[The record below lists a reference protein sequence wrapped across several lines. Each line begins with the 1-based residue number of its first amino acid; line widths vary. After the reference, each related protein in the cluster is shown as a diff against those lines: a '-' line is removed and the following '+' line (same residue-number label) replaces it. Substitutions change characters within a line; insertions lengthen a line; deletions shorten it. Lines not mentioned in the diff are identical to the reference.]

1 MHVSAKADYGLRAV
15 LELSLAYGSG
25 TMQSAEIAANQNI
38 PESYLVQLLNQLR
51 KSGMIRSVR
60 GPRGG
65 HELVRR
71 PDELTIGDVLAV
83 LDGPLDLL
91 GRGEDRPTSASD
103 DLFREVWGEVED
115 AIRQAVSSVTFADLV
130 SRQRKRRSNITFRI

>member
-1 MHVSAKADYGLRAV
+1 MHVSAKADYGLRAI
-15 LELSLAYGSG
+15 LELSIAYGRG
-25 TMQSAEIAANQNI
+25 TIQSADIAASQNI

-65 HELVRR
+65 HELARK
-71 PDELTIGDVLAV
+71 PDELTVGDVLTV

-91 GRGEDRPTSASD
+91 GKGEERPTSGSD
-103 DLFREVWGEVED
+103 ELFKEVWSDVES
-115 AIRQAVSSVTFADLV
+115 AIQGALESVTFAELV
-130 SRQRKRRSNITFRI
+130 SRQQKRHSNITFRI

>member
-15 LELSLAYGSG
+15 LELSLAYGQG
-25 TMQSAEIAANQNI
+25 TIQSADIASRQNI

-51 KSGMIRSVR
+51 KAGLIRSVR

-65 HELVRR
+65 HELARR
-71 PDELTIGDVLAV
+71 PEELTVGDVLTV

-91 GRGEDRPTSASD
+91 GKGEERPSSGADELFKDIWTDVESAIHN
-103 DLFREVWGEVED
+103 V
-115 AIRQAVSSVTFADLV
+115 VSTITFSEL
-130 SRQRKRRSNITFRI
+130 STRYQKRKSNITFRI

>member
-25 TMQSAEIAANQNI
+25 TIQSADIAASQNI

-51 KSGMIRSVR
+51 KSGLIRSVR

-71 PDELTIGDVLAV
+71 PEELTVGDVLAV

-91 GRGEDRPTSASD
+91 GRGEDRPSSGAD
-103 DLFREVWGEVED
+103 EMFKEVWSDVES
-115 AIRQAVSSVTFADLV
+115 AIERVVSSVTFADLV
-130 SRQRKRRSNITFRI
+130 SRHKSRKANITFRI

>member
-15 LELSLAYGSG
+15 LELSVAYGRG
-25 TMQSAEIAANQNI
+25 TMQSADIAASQNI

-51 KSGMIRSVR
+51 KSGIIRSVR

-71 PDELTIGDVLAV
+71 PEDLTVRDVLSV

-91 GRGEDRPTSASD
+91 GRGEDRPSSGSD
-103 DLFREVWGEVED
+103 ELFREVWSDVES
-115 AIRQAVSSVTFADLV
+115 AINHVVTSVTFAEL
-130 SRQRKRRSNITFRI
+130 STRHKNRQSNITFRI

>member
-15 LELSLAYGSG
+15 LELSMAYGRG
-25 TMQSAEIAANQNI
+25 TMQSADIAARQNI

-51 KSGMIRSVR
+51 KSGLIRSVR

-71 PDELTIGDVLAV
+71 PEELSVGDVLAV
-83 LDGPLDLL
+83 LDGPIDLL
-91 GRGEDRPTSASD
+91 GRGEDRPSSGSD
-103 DLFREVWGEVED
+103 ELFREVWSDVES
-115 AIRQAVSSVTFADLV
+115 AIDRVVSSVSFAEL
-130 SRQRKRRSNITFRI
+130 STRHKNRQSNITFRI

>member
-1 MHVSAKADYGLRAV
+1 
-15 LELSLAYGSG
+15 
-25 TMQSAEIAANQNI
+25 MQSADIAASQNI

-51 KSGMIRSVR
+51 KSGIIRSVR

-71 PDELTIGDVLAV
+71 PEDLTVGDVLSV

-91 GRGEDRPTSASD
+91 GRGEDRPSSGSD
-103 DLFREVWGEVED
+103 ELFREVWSDVES
-115 AIRQAVSSVTFADLV
+115 AINHVVTSVTFAEL
-130 SRQRKRRSNITFRI
+130 STRHKNRQSNITFRI

>member
-15 LELSLAYGSG
+15 LELSVAYGRG
-25 TMQSAEIAANQNI
+25 TMQSTDIAASQNI

-51 KSGMIRSVR
+51 KSGIIRSVR

-71 PDELTIGDVLAV
+71 PEDLTVGDVLSV

-91 GRGEDRPTSASD
+91 GRGEDRPSSGSD
-103 DLFREVWGEVED
+103 ELFREVWSDVES
-115 AIRQAVSSVTFADLV
+115 AINHVVASVTFAEL
-130 SRQRKRRSNITFRI
+130 STRHKNRQSNITFRI

>member
-15 LELSLAYGSG
+15 LELSMEFGQG
-25 TMQSAEIAANQNI
+25 TIQSADIASRQNI

-51 KSGMIRSVR
+51 KAGLIRSVR

-71 PDELTIGDVLAV
+71 PEDLTVGDVVAV

-91 GRGEDRPTSASD
+91 GRGEDRPSSGAD
-103 DLFREVWGEVED
+103 ELFRGVWTDVES
-115 AIRQAVSSVTFADLV
+115 AINGVVSSISFAEL
-130 SRQRKRRSNITFRI
+130 SAKYQKRKSNITFRI

>member
-1 MHVSAKADYGLRAV
+1 MHVSAKADYGLRAI
-15 LELSLAYGSG
+15 LELSMAHGRG
-25 TMQSAEIAANQNI
+25 TIQSADIAASQNI

-65 HELVRR
+65 HELARK
-71 PDELTIGDVLAV
+71 PDELTVGDVLAV

-91 GRGEDRPTSASD
+91 GRGEDRPSSGSD
-103 DLFREVWGEVED
+103 ELFRQVWSDVET
-115 AIRQAVSSVTFADLV
+115 AIQGVLESVTFAELV
-130 SRQRKRRSNITFRI
+130 SRNQKRQSNITFRI

>member
-15 LELSLAYGSG
+15 LVLSMAYGRG
-25 TMQSAEIAANQNI
+25 TIQSSDIAKSQNI

-51 KSGMIRSVR
+51 KSGLIRSVR

-65 HELVRR
+65 HELVRN
-71 PDELTIGDVLAV
+71 PDELTVGDVLAV

-91 GRGEDRPTSASD
+91 GRGEDRPSSGSDELFCQVWSDVESAIQDVIFS
-103 DLFREVWGEVED
+103 
-115 AIRQAVSSVTFADLV
+115 ITFAELS
-130 SRQRKRRSNITFRI
+130 SRYEKHQTNITFRI

>member
-15 LELSLAYGSG
+15 LELSVAYGRG
-25 TMQSAEIAANQNI
+25 TMQSADIAASQNI

-51 KSGMIRSVR
+51 KSGIIRSVR

-71 PDELTIGDVLAV
+71 PEDLTVRDVLSV

-91 GRGEDRPTSASD
+91 GRGEDRPSSGSD
-103 DLFREVWGEVED
+103 ELFREVWSDVES
-115 AIRQAVSSVTFADLV
+115 AINHVVTSVTFAEL
-130 SRQRKRRSNITFRI
+130 STRHKNRQSNI